1 MDELDLVGRDT
12 ELRTLAELVGRLP
25 EGGGALVVAG
35 AAGIGKSSLL
45 RAAVRLAREAGAEVL
60 ETTGAECEA
69 RLPYAGLHQL
79 LRPLVPAAE
88 ALAAPQRRAL
98 MSAFGAEDGPPPE
111 PFLIALAALGLLS
124 EAAAVRPVLV
134 AVDDVQWLDHP
145 TQEALAFIARRVGRD
160 RLAVV
165 GTARAGHPG
174 PFLDSGVNELA
185 VTALDDTAARRL
197 LDAGADDLPPA
208 VRQQI
213 LREALGNPLALV
225 ELPTAWRT
233 AQQPAG
239 GESVRLLLPLTDR
252 LERAFASRVLE
263 LPQSTRDAV
272 LVAAVDYEEQLR
284 EILAAASLLAGHDLT
299 VQVLCPAAAAGLL
312 HFDEARLRFRHPLV
326 RSAVLQSEP
335 SVRRLAANAALADV
349 LVDEP
354 YRRTWHRA
362 QSIVGPDDQV
372 ADELEASHTVS
383 LRRGSVTAAIWALE
397 RSAQLTTDSATRG
410 RRLLLAAEHAFGLG
424 RADLVDRLVTAAER
438 TELSELDRARM
449 EWLCEIFEDG
459 VPGDAARVFELCAV
473 AERSAAAGDRDL
485 ALNLLLGAALRCWW
499 AETGPEARARVVAAT
514 EGIPGALDDPRGIA
528 AVGVAEP
535 LLRGSAVRDLLTRGG
550 LARVADP
557 DQLRL
562 LGMAAHAVGD
572 LTLAVDLLGRAEL
585 KLREQ
590 GRLGLLSHVLSMQ
603 MGDHLWLGDW
613 ERAATAAQE
622 GLRVARD
629 TGQPIW
635 STGSRSLEAVA
646 AGLRGQGQRALELAA
661 VAEAAAHDR
670 RLNNLLACVQLAKGL
685 MWLTAGRPHEAY
697 DELRRLFDPADP
709 SHHRRECFDG
719 VMFLAE
725 AAAQSGHREQAR
737 EVIAGLEEVAELTSA
752 PLLHVQLAYARAV
765 LADDADAEK
774 LYLSALRQ
782 DLGRWPLVRAKTELA
797 YGSWLRR
804 HRRAVEARAPLRSAR
819 TTLDLIGASAWA
831 DQARGELRAA
841 GERVAERAAR
851 AQDALSP
858 QELQIAR
865 LAAEGLS
872 NRQIG
877 ERLYLSPRTIGSHLY
892 RIFPKLGITSR
903 AQLASRLE
911 PSVR

>member
-25 EGGGALVVAG
+25 EGGGALVIAG

-45 RAAVRLAREAGAEVL
+45 RAAVRLAREAGTEVL

-79 LRPLVPAAE
+79 LRPLVGTAE
-88 ALAAPQRRAL
+88 ALPAPQRGAL

-111 PFLIALAALGLLS
+111 PFLIALAALGLLAG
-124 EAAAVRPVLV
+124 AAAVRPVLV

-160 RLAVV
+160 PLAVV
-165 GTARAGHPG
+165 GTVRAGHTG
-174 PFLDSGVNELA
+174 PFLDAGVPELT

-233 AQQPAG
+233 RPPLAG
-239 GESVRLLLPLTDR
+239 GDPVRLLLPLTDR
-252 LERAFASRVLE
+252 LERAFAGRVLE
-263 LPQSTRDAV
+263 LPQPTRDAV
-272 LVAAVDYEEQLR
+272 LVAAVDYEEQLP

-299 VQVLCPAAAAGLL
+299 VQVLGPAAAAGLL

-335 SVRRLAANAALADV
+335 SIRRLAANAALADV

-397 RSAQLTTDSATRG
+397 RSAQLSTGSATRG

-438 TELSELDRARM
+438 TALSELDRARM
-449 EWLCEIFEDG
+449 AWLREIFEDG
-459 VPGDAARVFELCAV
+459 VPGDAVRVFELCAV

-499 AETGPEARARVVAAT
+499 AETGPEARARVVAVT
-514 EGIPGALDDPRGIA
+514 EALPGALDDPRGIA

-535 LLRGSAVRDLLTRGG
+535 LLRGRAVRDLLTRAGP
-550 LARVADP
+550 ARVTDP

-603 MGDHLWLGDW
+603 IGDHLWLGDW
-613 ERAATAAQE
+613 ERAATAAEE

-635 STGSRSLEAVA
+635 STGSRSLEAIA
-646 AGLRGQGQRALELAA
+646 AGLRGQGQHALELAA

-685 MWLTAGRPHEAY
+685 TWLTAGRPHEAY
-697 DELRRLFDPADP
+697 DELCRLFDPADP

-737 EVIAGLEEVAELTSA
+737 AVIAGLEEVAELTSA
-752 PLLHVQLAYARAV
+752 PLLHVQLAHARAV

-804 HRRAVEARAPLRSAR
+804 HRRAVEARGPLRSAR

-831 DQARGELRAA
+831 DQARGELRAT
-841 GERVAERAAR
+841 GERVADRTAR
-851 AQDALSP
+851 VQDALSP

-877 ERLYLSPRTIGSHLY
+877 ERLCLSPRTIGSHLY
-892 RIFPKLGITSR
+892 RVFPKLGITSR
-903 AQLASRLE
+903 AQLASRLG
-911 PSVR
+911 PGVP